1 MRSLVIASLIF
12 IFGLGNDFLIK
23 DFVRIKS
30 NKPMINRIIPTA
42 PNIRYVNTAS
52 IIFLD

>member
-1 MRSLVIASLIF
+1 
-12 IFGLGNDFLIK
+12 
-23 DFVRIKS
+23 
-30 NKPMINRIIPTA
+30 MINRIIPTA